1 MFTPSER
8 AIAAGGQPIADLMSR
23 ALGNPHLIS
32 LAAGFVDQSS
42 LPVETMR
49 VATEKVLGDPQRAQT
64 ALQYGE
70 NAGLP
75 LFRDLI
81 LSRLRQADDLTNH
94 PLTTQ
99 NVVVTAGSNQLLNLI
114 AEVLLD
120 PGDIALCAAPSYL
133 VWTGVVKGV
142 GARSLG
148 IATDDQGLIPEALD
162 AELARLESI
171 GELERVKLIYVIPY
185 FDNPRGISMP
195 AARRAAVVEIAQRWS
210 KHHPIHVLSDNAYR
224 ELRYRGD
231 DIPDTITHDSMLETV
246 IVAGTFSK
254 SFAPGIRLGYGVLPA
269 HLVGPVTD
277 IKSNIDF
284 GSPCLNQHIMAE
296 VISSGLYDAQV
307 HRVCDNY
314 QHKLQVML
322 SACDEHLSQ
331 IDGVHWVRPDG
342 GLYVW
347 VELPASLDAGSHGE
361 LFEVALREGVF
372 YVPGECCFA
381 AEGAPSRP
389 NSMRLSFGVQSPER
403 IRTGIAALAR
413 AIDEVARRQAA

>member
-231 DIPDTITHDSMLETV
+231 DIPDTITHDSMLENRHRRGNV
-246 IVAGTFSK
+246 F
-254 SFAPGIRLGYGVLPA
+254 
-269 HLVGPVTD
+269 
-277 IKSNIDF
+277 
-284 GSPCLNQHIMAE
+284 
-296 VISSGLYDAQV
+296 QV
-307 HRVCDNY
+307 
-314 QHKLQVML
+314 
-322 SACDEHLSQ
+322 
-331 IDGVHWVRPDG
+331 
-342 GLYVW
+342 
-347 VELPASLDAGSHGE
+347 
-361 LFEVALREGVF
+361 
-372 YVPGECCFA
+372 
-381 AEGAPSRP
+381 
-389 NSMRLSFGVQSPER
+389 
-403 IRTGIAALAR
+403 IRTGDPPWLRCAPGTPCGSCHR
-413 AIDEVARRQAA
+413 HQEQH